1 MEFHFNAELAKQYG
15 VDGAI
20 FLHCMAFWVAKNRA
34 NGRHYHEGR
43 YWTYNTLEALSK
55 LFPFWSRRQLERI
68 INGLKEAGALLAGN
82 FSEDRTD
89 RTRWYALA
97 DCILEVYGESE
108 PPISRN
114 GEMHF
119 TDRGQPFHETVKCNK
134 ETVTYQ
140 IHPPNPPKGGRRGSA
155 ELDGAVKSLLAEYAA
170 GDTELP
176 AQQSSYRQAGLLR
189 GNGVGQEPH
198 EKTPPWGYFQSTTF
212 SGNVV
217 D

>member
-1 MEFHFNAELAKQYG
+1 
-15 VDGAI
+15 
-20 FLHCMAFWVAKNRA
+20 MAFWVAKNRA

-119 TDRGQPFHETVKCNK
+119 TGRGQPFHETVKCNK

-140 IHPPNPPKGGRRGSA
+140 IDPPKPQKGAGGEVQSWMGQSSPCWRSTLPETRSWPSLGCPDGDPGGRKR
-155 ELDGAVKSLLAEYAA
+155 
-170 GDTELP
+170 
-176 AQQSSYRQAGLLR
+176 RW
-189 GNGVGQEPH
+189 
-198 EKTPPWGYFQSTTF
+198 TPPGRDRTSRST
-212 SGNVV
+212 G
-217 D
+217 

>member
-119 TDRGQPFHETVKCNK
+119 TGRGQPFHETVKCNK

-140 IHPPNPPKGGRRGSA
+140 IDPPKPPKG
-155 ELDGAVKSLLAEYAA
+155 A
-170 GDTELP
+170 GGEV
-176 AQQSSYRQAGLLR
+176 QSWMGQSSPYWRSTLPETR
-189 GNGVGQEPH
+189 SWPR
-198 EKTPPWGYFQSTTF
+198 PWMP
-212 SGNVV
+212 
-217 D
+217 

>member
-97 DCILEVYGESE
+97 DCILEV
-108 PPISRN
+108 
-114 GEMHF
+114 
-119 TDRGQPFHETVKCNK
+119 
-134 ETVTYQ
+134 
-140 IHPPNPPKGGRRGSA
+140 
-155 ELDGAVKSLLAEYAA
+155 
-170 GDTELP
+170 
-176 AQQSSYRQAGLLR
+176 
-189 GNGVGQEPH
+189 
-198 EKTPPWGYFQSTTF
+198 
-212 SGNVV
+212 
-217 D
+217 

>member
-140 IHPPNPPKGGRRGSA
+140 IDPPKPPKGGQRGSA
-155 ELDGAVKSLLAEYAA
+155 ELDGAVKSLHVFASHIRRSPKVDESTWTGEPVVSWSPRSAAAQDYRAFVAEFLEEGAA
-170 GDTELP
+170 
-176 AQQSSYRQAGLLR
+176 
-189 GNGVGQEPH
+189 
-198 EKTPPWGYFQSTTF
+198 K
-212 SGNVV
+212 
-217 D
+217 

>member
-119 TDRGQPFHETVKCNK
+119 TDRGQPFHETVKCN
-134 ETVTYQ
+134 
-140 IHPPNPPKGGRRGSA
+140 PPNRVNHFPKRWHHYQLTNQITNRKNPLKPPEGASGRANTIWRRM
-155 ELDGAVKSLLAEYAA
+155 
-170 GDTELP
+170 P
-176 AQQSSYRQAGLLR
+176 
-189 GNGVGQEPH
+189 NH
-198 EKTPPWGYFQSTTF
+198 F
-212 SGNVV
+212 
-217 D
+217 

>member
-119 TDRGQPFHETVKCNK
+119 TDRGQPFHETVKCN
-134 ETVTYQ
+134 
-140 IHPPNPPKGGRRGSA
+140 
-155 ELDGAVKSLLAEYAA
+155 
-170 GDTELP
+170 
-176 AQQSSYRQAGLLR
+176 
-189 GNGVGQEPH
+189 
-198 EKTPPWGYFQSTTF
+198 
-212 SGNVV
+212 
-217 D
+217 

>member
-82 FSEDRTD
+82 FSEDRT
-89 RTRWYALA
+89 
-97 DCILEVYGESE
+97 
-108 PPISRN
+108 
-114 GEMHF
+114 
-119 TDRGQPFHETVKCNK
+119 ETVKCNK
-134 ETVTYQ
+134 EPVTYQ
-140 IHPPNPPKGGRRGSA
+140 IDPPKPPKGGRRGSA

-170 GDTELP
+170 GDTELAEALDALMEIRAAKKAVDSTRAVTTLLNRLNRLSDNSREVKLQILEQSVTNSWKGIFP
-176 AQQSSYRQAGLLR
+176 LKGGQAQTRK
-189 GNGVGQEPH
+189 EPKRYV
-198 EKTPPWGYFQSTTF
+198 E
-212 SGNVV
+212 
-217 D
+217 